1 MRRAR
6 VPLIL
11 GLVLLPL
18 LASCASGGR
27 PTRREEAVVL
37 VRNNLPLPTQLT
49 VYVVSTLGERQML
62 GNVIP
67 RETGQLRF
75 RAPSI
80 SGQYRF
86 VAIADGGRELVSQ
99 PVALNGGDMVEW
111 NLLQNTTVILR

>member
-6 VPLIL
+6 VLLIL
-11 GLVLLPL
+11 CLALPL

-27 PTRREEAVVL
+27 PTRREEAVLL
-37 VRNNLPLPTQLT
+37 VRNNLQLPTQLT

-62 GNVIP
+62 GNVVP

-86 VAIADGGRELVSQ
+86 VAVADGGRELVSQ
-99 PVALNGGDMVEW
+99 PIALNGGDMVEW